1 MGSIIGLDR
10 SNLEFLSAPVKIT
23 PRTIST
29 AVYPNPTFSSSVAN
43 LENLSLIKQP
53 NVPALF
59 VEHRG
64 PMPGV
69 YALSGSKSGTMAAYL
84 DGPHYRAIVFQLSD
98 LENLSLTKPNVPAL
112 FVEHRGPIPSVYALS
127 GSKSGTMAAYL
138 NGPHY
143 RAIVFQLSDLENL
156 SLTKQPNVP
165 ALFVE
170 HRGPMPSVYTLSGS
184 KSGTMAAYFNGPHYR
199 FRPKQS

>member
-1 MGSIIGLDR
+1 M
-10 SNLEFLSAPVKIT
+10 
-23 PRTIST
+23 
-29 AVYPNPTFSSSVAN
+29 AN
-43 LENLSLIKQP
+43 LENLGPKKPNVPALFVEHWGPIPSVYALSGSKSGTMAAYFNGPHYRAIVFQLSDLKNLSLTKQP
-53 NVPALF
+53 DVPALF

-84 DGPHYRAIVFQLSD
+84 NGPHYRVRPFQLSD
-98 LENLSLTKPNVPAL
+98 LENLSLTK
-112 FVEHRGPIPSVYALS
+112 
-127 GSKSGTMAAYL
+127 
-138 NGPHY
+138 
-143 RAIVFQLSDLENL
+143 
-156 SLTKQPNVP
+156 PNVP

-199 FRPKQS
+199 FRPKQSWIFVGACNDNSSADFYGSIYKPNLLK